1 MIDIKSIYPIYKLSN
16 SVFQIGNINYDQ
28 ILLNDIISL
37 LDLGN
42 KFVPNYFQHNSQF
55 VQFLLRNIDL
65 NKIDFNKNMML
76 KMFSKYKN
84 KNTNNNRNLINSSNI
99 DDHYFNDI
107 LSFMKSKKRL
117 NTDELFINKE
127 IQEFRLNI
135 HKRLLKM
142 YKKIDIKPNINLS
155 QLKTIIQ
162 FQTKKP
168 FKIIDCDK
176 NIGLALI
183 SNELYDKS
191 VNEYLDKDTTTYQK
205 IDFNPLSSIS
215 TEINNSLENLLKN
228 GHISA
233 KVFSLIK
240 IREIDCKL
248 GSFRLFAKL
257 HKENFSWRPII
268 NCRNHPTSK
277 ISKMM
282 DLILKPIV
290 MKTESSIKYLQN
302 LIQKCQKLKFDKK
315 LYLY

>member
-28 ILLNDIISL
+28 KLLNDIISL

-76 KMFSKYKN
+76 KMFSKSKN

-99 DDHYFNDI
+99 DDHYFNEI
-107 LSFMKSKKRL
+107 LSSMKSKKRL

-228 GHISA
+228 NYKHIYI
-233 KVFSLIK
+233 FYN
-240 IREIDCKL
+240 EINSYSNKFIDIL
-248 GSFRLFAKL
+248 
-257 HKENFSWRPII
+257 NFF
-268 NCRNHPTSK
+268 
-277 ISKMM
+277 
-282 DLILKPIV
+282 LL
-290 MKTESSIKYLQN
+290 
-302 LIQKCQKLKFDKK
+302 
-315 LYLY
+315 

>member
-28 ILLNDIISL
+28 KLLNDIISL

-55 VQFLLRNIDL
+55 VQFLLRKIDL

-76 KMFSKYKN
+76 KMFSKSKN

-99 DDHYFNDI
+99 DDHYFNEI
-107 LSFMKSKKRL
+107 LSSMKSKKRL

-183 SNELYDKS
+183 SN
-191 VNEYLDKDTTTYQK
+191 
-205 IDFNPLSSIS
+205 
-215 TEINNSLENLLKN
+215 
-228 GHISA
+228 
-233 KVFSLIK
+233 
-240 IREIDCKL
+240 
-248 GSFRLFAKL
+248 
-257 HKENFSWRPII
+257 
-268 NCRNHPTSK
+268 
-277 ISKMM
+277 
-282 DLILKPIV
+282 
-290 MKTESSIKYLQN
+290 
-302 LIQKCQKLKFDKK
+302 
-315 LYLY
+315 